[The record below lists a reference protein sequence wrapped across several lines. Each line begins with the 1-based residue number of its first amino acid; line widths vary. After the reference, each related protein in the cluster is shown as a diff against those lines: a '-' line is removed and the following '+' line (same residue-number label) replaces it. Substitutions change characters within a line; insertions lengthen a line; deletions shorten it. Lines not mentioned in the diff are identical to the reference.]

1 MLEEAKQGDTVQVHY
16 TGRLDDGEVFD
27 SSEDGE
33 PLQFRVGEGEVIKGF
48 DDGVR
53 GMQVGERK
61 TIEIEPD
68 DAYGERV
75 EALIQRVPREGINL
89 DAEPQAGMQ
98 LTLQLPD
105 GNEIPV
111 AITEVNHDQVTL
123 DANHPL
129 AGQKLIFDV
138 MLVALN

>member
-1 MLEEAKQGDTVQVHY
+1 MLEEAKQGDTVKVHY
-16 TGRLDDGEVFD
+16 TGRLDDGEIFD

-33 PLQFRVGEGEVIKGF
+33 PLQFRVGGDEVIKGF
-48 DDGVR
+48 DQAVR
-53 GMQVGERK
+53 GMQVGEKK
-61 TIEIEPD
+61 TIEIAPD

-89 DAEPQAGMQ
+89 DVEPQAGMQ
-98 LTLQLPD
+98 LMLQLPD

-111 AITEVNHDQVTL
+111 AITEVTGEQVTL

-129 AGQKLIFDV
+129 AGQKLIFNV
-138 MLVALN
+138 TLVAVS